1 MLDPSDVS
9 ADAVHC
15 LLYIIVGVEDA
26 VLEVE
31 TCGVAMAREVLL
43 KFPEEF
49 LFLCLLAD
57 EDLLIVR
64 CGITQVLGLVA
75 ILRRC
80 LQVINLHLLEGVGE
94 ADVEIIDPLLRDVSG

>member
-26 VLEVE
+26 VLEAE
-31 TCGVAMAREVLL
+31 TCGVTITREALIE
-43 KFPEEF
+43 FTEEF
-49 LFLCLLAD
+49 LFLCLLAN
-57 EDLLIVR
+57 ENLLIVR

-75 ILRRC
+75 ILRGC
-80 LQVINLHLLEGVGE
+80 LKVINLQLLEGVGE
-94 ADVEIIDPLLRDVSG
+94 ADVEIVNPLLRDVSG